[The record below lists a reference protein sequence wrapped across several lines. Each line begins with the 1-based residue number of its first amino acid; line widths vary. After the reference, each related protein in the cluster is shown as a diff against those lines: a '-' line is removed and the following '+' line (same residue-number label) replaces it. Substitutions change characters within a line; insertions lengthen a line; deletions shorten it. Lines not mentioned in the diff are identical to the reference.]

1 MNKEQEKNKKSVLVT
16 GGSGFIASHLVDRL
30 IKTGYFVVNI
40 DKLDYCSYDNTKNI
54 NNCYKFIHGNIANK
68 ELISFILNEYSIES
82 VFHLAAQTHV
92 DNSFYNS
99 IQFTYDNIVGTHNL
113 LECVKEYNQQQKEKS
128 ENSDKSDKNSEN
140 GDKNSE
146 NCHKL
151 VTRFVHMSTDEVYGE
166 VKSGEPEC
174 TENSLLKPTN
184 PYSATK
190 ASAELLAS
198 SYYHSFKLPIVV
210 IRCNNVFG
218 PRQYPEKVIPAFIYN
233 LLNGDKCYIHGEGK
247 TERHFIYVENV
258 IDAILTIYDKGNV
271 NEIYNIA
278 NTECYKV
285 IDLAKLLIKKL
296 HNSDKFDDYVEYI
309 PDRNFND
316 FRYLINSEKLE
327 KLGWSPKINFEE
339 GIKRTIQSFKNLQKK

>member
-1 MNKEQEKNKKSVLVT
+1 MNKEEKIKKSVLVT
-16 GGSGFIASHLVDRL
+16 GGSGFIASHLVDSL
-30 IKTGYFVVNI
+30 IKIGYFVINI

-54 NNCYKFIHGNIANK
+54 NNSYKFIQGNITNK
-68 ELISFILNEYSIES
+68 ELIMFIFNEYSVEII
-82 VFHLAAQTHV
+82 FHLAAQTHV

-99 IQFTYDNIVGTHNL
+99 TIFTYDNIVGTHNL
-113 LECVKEYNQQQKEKS
+113 LECVREYNQQQK
-128 ENSDKSDKNSEN
+128 DKSDKNSV
-140 GDKNSE
+140 
-146 NCHKL
+146 NCHKPISK
-151 VTRFVHMSTDEVYGE
+151 FIHMSTDEVYGE
-166 VKSGEPEC
+166 VKAGQPEC

-198 SYYHSFKLPIVV
+198 SYYHSFKLPIIV

-233 LLNGDKCYIHGEGK
+233 LLNSEKCYIHGEGK

-258 IDAILTIYDKGNV
+258 IDAILTIFEKGTI

-285 IDLAKLLIKKL
+285 IELAKLLIKKL
-296 HNSDKFDDYVEYI
+296 HNTDKFEDYIEYI

-316 FRYLINSEKLE
+316 FRYLINSDKLK

>member
-1 MNKEQEKNKKSVLVT
+1 MSFNENNKKAVIVT

-30 IKTGYFVVNI
+30 IKNGYFVVNI

-54 NNCYKFIHGNIANK
+54 KNCYKFIQGNIANK
-68 ELISFILNEYSIES
+68 ELVTFILNEYKIES
-82 VFHLAAQTHV
+82 IFHLAAQTHV

-99 IQFTYDNIVGTHNL
+99 VQFTYDNIVGTHNL
-113 LECVKEYNQQQKEKS
+113 LECVKEYNEL
-128 ENSDKSDKNSEN
+128 NKNSEN
-140 GDKNSE
+140 NK
-146 NCHKL
+146 C
-151 VTRFVHMSTDEVYGE
+151 VTKFVHMSTDEVYGE

-198 SYYHSFKLPIVV
+198 SYYHSFKLPITV

-218 PRQYPEKVIPAFIYN
+218 PRQYPEKVIPAFINN
-233 LLNGDKCYIHGEGK
+233 LLNDEKCYIHGEGN
-247 TERHFIYVENV
+247 TERHFIYVDNV
-258 IDAILTIYDKGNV
+258 IDAILTIYEKGGI
-271 NEIYNIA
+271 NEVYNIA

-296 HNSDKFDDYVEYI
+296 KDTEDYDSHIQYI
-309 PDRNFND
+309 ADRNFND
-316 FRYLINSEKLE
+316 FRYLINSDKLE
-327 KLGWSPKINFEE
+327 KLGWSPKVNFEE
-339 GIKRTIQSFKNLQKK
+339 GIKRTIQSFKKINNK

>member
-1 MNKEQEKNKKSVLVT
+1 MNKHEEKSNFEGKKNKKSVLVT

-30 IKTGYFVVNI
+30 IKNGYFVVNV
-40 DKLDYCSYDNTKNI
+40 DKLDYCSHDNTKNI
-54 NNCYKFIHGNIANK
+54 DNCYKFIHGNIANK

-113 LECVKEYNQQQKEKS
+113 LECVREYN
-128 ENSDKSDKNSEN
+128 
-140 GDKNSE
+140 
-146 NCHKL
+146 KL
-151 VTRFVHMSTDEVYGE
+151 QNDLKTNKLISKFVHMSTDEVYGE

-174 TENSLLKPTN
+174 TEKSLLKPTN

-198 SYYHSFKLPIVV
+198 SYYHSFQLPIII

-233 LLNGDKCYIHGEGK
+233 ILNGDKCYIHGKGD

-258 IDAILTIYDKGNV
+258 IDAILMIYDKGNI

-278 NTECYKV
+278 NTEFYKV
-285 IDLAKLLIKKL
+285 IDLAKLIIKKL
-296 HNSDKFDDYVEYI
+296 NNTDNFDDHIEYI
-309 PDRNFND
+309 EDRNFND

-327 KLGWSPKINFEE
+327 KLGWSPKIHFEE
-339 GIKRTIQSFKNLQKK
+339 GLKRTIQSFKNIIKN

>member
-1 MNKEQEKNKKSVLVT
+1 MNNKTNKKAVLVT

-30 IKTGYFVVNI
+30 IKIGHFVINI

-54 NNCYKFIHGNIANK
+54 NNSYKFIHGNIANK
-68 ELISFILNEYSIES
+68 ELILFILNEYAIES

-99 IQFTYDNIVGTHNL
+99 IQFTYDNIIGTHNL
-113 LECVKEYNQQQKEKS
+113 LECVREYNNNQKKNS
-128 ENSDKSDKNSEN
+128 NENSNKSITK
-140 GDKNSE
+140 
-146 NCHKL
+146 
-151 VTRFVHMSTDEVYGE
+151 FIHMSTDEVYGE

-198 SYYHSFKLPIVV
+198 SYYHSFKLPIII

-233 LLNGDKCYIHGEGK
+233 LLNGDKCYVHGEGK

-258 IDAILTIYDKGNV
+258 IDAILIIYEKGNV

-296 HNSDKFDDYVEYI
+296 HNSVKSEQYIEFI

-327 KLGWSPKINFEE
+327 KLGWSPIINFEE
-339 GIKRTIQSFKNLQKK
+339 GIKRTIQSFKNSQKK

>member
-1 MNKEQEKNKKSVLVT
+1 MNDEYQNSNLSDIDKKKNKKAVLVT

-30 IKTGYFVVNI
+30 IKLGYFVINI
-40 DKLDYCSYDNTKNI
+40 DRLDYCSYDNTKNI
-54 NNCYKFIHGNIANK
+54 NNCYKFIQGNITNK
-68 ELISFILNEYSIES
+68 ELITFILNEYCVES

-92 DNSFYNS
+92 DNSFFNS
-99 IQFTYDNIVGTHNL
+99 MQFTYDNVIGTHNL
-113 LECVKEYNQQQKEKS
+113 LECVKEYNQLQSEK
-128 ENSDKSDKNSEN
+128 NITK
-140 GDKNSE
+140 
-146 NCHKL
+146 
-151 VTRFVHMSTDEVYGE
+151 FIHMSTDEVYGE
-166 VKSGEPEC
+166 VKLGEPEC
-174 TENSLLKPTN
+174 TEKSLLKPTN

-198 SYYHSFKLPIVV
+198 SYYHSFKLPIIV

-218 PRQYPEKVIPAFIYN
+218 PRQYPEKVIPAFIHN

-258 IDAILTIYDKGNV
+258 IDAILTIYNKGNV

-296 HNSDKFDDYVEYI
+296 HNSDKFEDYIEYI

>member
-1 MNKEQEKNKKSVLVT
+1 
-16 GGSGFIASHLVDRL
+16 
-30 IKTGYFVVNI
+30 
-40 DKLDYCSYDNTKNI
+40 
-54 NNCYKFIHGNIANK
+54 
-68 ELISFILNEYSIES
+68 
-82 VFHLAAQTHV
+82 
-92 DNSFYNS
+92 
-99 IQFTYDNIVGTHNL
+99 
-113 LECVKEYNQQQKEKS
+113 
-128 ENSDKSDKNSEN
+128 
-140 GDKNSE
+140 
-146 NCHKL
+146 
-151 VTRFVHMSTDEVYGE
+151 MSTDEVYGE

-174 TENSLLKPTN
+174 TEKSLLKPTN

-198 SYYHSFKLPIVV
+198 SYHHSFKLPISI

-218 PRQYPEKVIPAFIYN
+218 PRQYPEKVIPSFIYN

-296 HNSDKFDDYVEYI
+296 HNSDKFEDYIEYI

-339 GIKRTIQSFKNLQKK
+339 GIKRTIQSFKNLKK

>member
-1 MNKEQEKNKKSVLVT
+1 MTKDKNSNCNSNGSPDNANISKKSVLVT

-30 IKTGYFVVNI
+30 VKNGFFVVNI
-40 DKLDYCSYDNTKNI
+40 DRLDYCSYDNTKNI
-54 NNCYKFIHGNIANK
+54 NNCYKFINGNICNK
-68 ELISFILNEYSIES
+68 ELVTFILNEYSIES

-99 IQFTYDNIVGTHNL
+99 IQFTYDNIIGTHNL
-113 LECVKEYNQQQKEKS
+113 LECVKEYNELQIS
-128 ENSDKSDKNSEN
+128 KNSE
-140 GDKNSE
+140 
-146 NCHKL
+146 KL
-151 VTRFVHMSTDEVYGE
+151 ITKFIHMSTDEVYGE

-198 SYYHSFKLPIVV
+198 SYYHSFKLPITV

-218 PRQYPEKVIPAFIYN
+218 PRQYPEKVIPSFINN
-233 LLNGDKCYIHGEGK
+233 LLYDDKCYIHGKGE
-247 TERHFIYVENV
+247 TERHFIYVDNV
-258 IDAILTIYDKGNV
+258 IDAILTIYEKGQI

-285 IDLAKLLIKKL
+285 IELAKLLVKKL
-296 HNSDKFDDYVEYI
+296 KETDEFEQFIEYI

-316 FRYLINSEKLE
+316 LRYLINSNKLE
-327 KLGWSPKINFEE
+327 ALGWSPKINFEE
-339 GIKRTIQSFKNLQKK
+339 GLKRTIQSFKKKINKENKQ

>member
-1 MNKEQEKNKKSVLVT
+1 MNDKTNKKAVLVT

-30 IKTGYFVVNI
+30 IKMELFVINI

-68 ELISFILNEYSIES
+68 ELVMHILNEYSVETI
-82 VFHLAAQTHV
+82 FHLAAQTHV

-99 IQFTYDNIVGTHNL
+99 IQFTYDNIIGTHNL
-113 LECVKEYNQQQKEKS
+113 LECVREYNQLQQQKNKNNN
-128 ENSDKSDKNSEN
+128 ENR
-140 GDKNSE
+140 
-146 NCHKL
+146 HKL
-151 VTRFVHMSTDEVYGE
+151 ITRFIHMSTDEVYGE
-166 VKSGEPEC
+166 VKSDEPEC

-198 SYYHSFKLPIVV
+198 SYYHSFKLPVVV

-218 PRQYPEKVIPAFIYN
+218 PRQYPEKVIPAFINN
-233 LLNGDKCYIHGEGK
+233 LLNGEKCYIHGKGK
-247 TERHFIYVENV
+247 TERHFIYIDNV
-258 IDAILTIYDKGNV
+258 IDAILTIYEKGNI

-285 IDLAKLLIKKL
+285 SELAKLLIKKL
-296 HNSDKFDDYVEYI
+296 HNSDKFEDHIVYI

-327 KLGWSPKINFEE
+327 KLGWTPKINFEE
-339 GIKRTIQSFKNLQKK
+339 GLKRTIQSFKNLQKK

>member
-1 MNKEQEKNKKSVLVT
+1 MNKQVEKTNIEIKKNKKSVLVT

-30 IKTGYFVVNI
+30 IKNGYFVVNI

-54 NNCYKFIHGNIANK
+54 DNCYKFIHGNIANK

-113 LECVKEYNQQQKEKS
+113 LECVREYNKLQIDK
-128 ENSDKSDKNSEN
+128 KSDK
-140 GDKNSE
+140 
-146 NCHKL
+146 L
-151 VTRFVHMSTDEVYGE
+151 ITRFVHMSTDEVYGE

-174 TENSLLKPTN
+174 TEKSLLKPTN

-198 SYYHSFKLPIVV
+198 SYYHSFQLPIIV

-233 LLNGDKCYIHGEGK
+233 ILNGDKCYIHGKGN

-258 IDAILTIYDKGNV
+258 IDAILMIYDKGNI

-285 IDLAKLLIKKL
+285 IDLAKLIIKKL
-296 HNSDKFDDYVEYI
+296 KNSENFEDHIEYI
-309 PDRNFND
+309 QDRNFND

-327 KLGWSPKINFEE
+327 KLGWLPKINFEE
-339 GIKRTIQSFKNLQKK
+339 GLKRTIQSFKNTIKK

>member
-1 MNKEQEKNKKSVLVT
+1 MIKEEKTNIEIKKNKKSVLVT

-30 IKTGYFVVNI
+30 IKNGYFVVNI
-40 DKLDYCSYDNTKNI
+40 DKLDYCSYDNIKNI
-54 NNCYKFIHGNIANK
+54 SNCYKFIHGNIANK
-68 ELISFILNEYSIES
+68 ELIAFILNEYSIENI
-82 VFHLAAQTHV
+82 FHLAAQTHV

-113 LECVKEYNQQQKEKS
+113 LECVREYNKLQ
-128 ENSDKSDKNSEN
+128 SDKKSDKLIS
-140 GDKNSE
+140 
-146 NCHKL
+146 
-151 VTRFVHMSTDEVYGE
+151 RFIHMSTDEVYGE

-174 TENSLLKPTN
+174 TEKSLLKPTN

-198 SYYHSFKLPIVV
+198 SYYHSFQLPIII

-233 LLNGDKCYIHGEGK
+233 ILNGDKCYIHGKGS

-258 IDAILTIYDKGNV
+258 IDAILTIYDKGNI

-285 IDLAKLLIKKL
+285 IELAKLIIKKL
-296 HNSDKFDDYVEYI
+296 NNTDNFQDHIEYI
-309 PDRNFND
+309 QDRNFND

-327 KLGWSPKINFEE
+327 KLGWTPKINFEE
-339 GIKRTIQSFKNLQKK
+339 GLKRTIQSFKNTIKK

>member
-1 MNKEQEKNKKSVLVT
+1 MNKHEEKSNFEGKKNKKSVLVT

-30 IKTGYFVVNI
+30 IKNGYFVVNV

-54 NNCYKFIHGNIANK
+54 DNCYKFIHGNIANK

-113 LECVKEYNQQQKEKS
+113 LECVREYN
-128 ENSDKSDKNSEN
+128 
-140 GDKNSE
+140 
-146 NCHKL
+146 KL
-151 VTRFVHMSTDEVYGE
+151 QNDLKTNKLISKFVHMSTDEVYGE

-174 TENSLLKPTN
+174 TEKSLLKPTN

-198 SYYHSFKLPIVV
+198 SYYHSFQLPIII

-233 LLNGDKCYIHGEGK
+233 ILNGDKCYIHGKGD

-258 IDAILTIYDKGNV
+258 IDAILMIYDKGNI

-278 NTECYKV
+278 NTEFYKV
-285 IDLAKLLIKKL
+285 IDLAKLIIKKL
-296 HNSDKFDDYVEYI
+296 NNTDNFDDHIEYI
-309 PDRNFND
+309 EDRNFND

-327 KLGWSPKINFEE
+327 KLGWSPKIHFEE
-339 GIKRTIQSFKNLQKK
+339 GLKRTIQSFKNIIKN

>member
-1 MNKEQEKNKKSVLVT
+1 MNKEQKKNTDETDKKNNNLNNSKKSVLVT

-54 NNCYKFIHGNIANK
+54 NNCYKFIHGNISNK

-82 VFHLAAQTHV
+82 IFHLAAQTHV

-99 IQFTYDNIVGTHNL
+99 IQFTYDNIIGTHNL
-113 LECVKEYNQQQKEKS
+113 LECVREYNQQQKE
-128 ENSDKSDKNSEN
+128 NSDK
-140 GDKNSE
+140 
-146 NCHKL
+146 L
-151 VTRFVHMSTDEVYGE
+151 VSKFVHMSTDEVYGE
-166 VKSGEPEC
+166 VKLGESEC

-233 LLNGDKCYIHGEGK
+233 LFNGDKCYIHGEGK

-258 IDAILTIYDKGNV
+258 IDAILTIYDKGNI

-278 NTECYKV
+278 NTECFKV

-296 HNSDKFDDYVEYI
+296 HNSDKFEDYIEYI

-316 FRYLINSEKLE
+316 FRYLINSEKLD
-327 KLGWSPKINFEE
+327 KLGWTPKINFEE
-339 GIKRTIQSFKNLQKK
+339 GIKRTIQSLKNLKKN

>member
-1 MNKEQEKNKKSVLVT
+1 MNKEQEKINAEIYKNKKSVLVT

-40 DKLDYCSYDNTKNI
+40 DKLDYCSYNNTKNI

-68 ELISFILNEYSIES
+68 ELISFILTEYSIES

-113 LECVKEYNQQQKEKS
+113 LECVREYN
-128 ENSDKSDKNSEN
+128 DKNDDKNSN
-140 GDKNSE
+140 KS
-146 NCHKL
+146 

-174 TENSLLKPTN
+174 TENSVLKPTN

-198 SYYHSFKLPIVV
+198 SYYHSFKLPVVV

-258 IDAILTIYDKGNV
+258 IDAILTIYDKGNL

-296 HNSDKFDDYVEYI
+296 HDTDKFEDYIEYI

-327 KLGWSPKINFEE
+327 KLGWNPKINFDE